1 MGHGKLLM
9 TARQQ
14 VLIYTYN
21 QGWQEIREKY
31 AYQNFSSEMGNFQ
44 ELKVGTN
51 VIVTDNIHI
60 KNIKRNVFESS
71 FDAEKKL
78 KQII

>member
-1 MGHGKLLM
+1 
-9 TARQQ
+9 
-14 VLIYTYN
+14 
-21 QGWQEIREKY
+21 
-31 AYQNFSSEMGNFQ
+31 MGNFQ